1 MTAWFPLGT
10 APVLGAVT
18 GGSLWTGGS
27 LVVALVAGLVALLA
41 PCCVSVM
48 LPAYLSAFLQ
58 NRWRLVAMTFVYGA
72 GVATVVLPLALGAAA
87 LRQFILGQHAIA
99 FGIGGTLLV
108 ALGLYTLL
116 GGRVSLPM
124 PHLRQTSRRGPLGIY
139 AMGVVAGLASACCA
153 PVLAGVVAISGL
165 APSFLTSLALGLA
178 YVTGMVG
185 PLFVMALFWDRIEP
199 KFDRITRPRTI
210 RLRLGGIRREL
221 SGTAFASGLLICAM
235 GGATLWMAASGEAMV
250 SSGGW
255 EANFAADLNHIGHV
269 IDGALAGVPGFVV
282 AAVLAVG
289 VLGLAAKAG
298 SELGWWDRHTTARGD
313 AVAVPAEEVAAAA
326 EATLIEE
333 ETEDADLEQAPR

>member
-1 MTAWFPLGT
+1 MWFGFGMGSM
-10 APVLGAVT
+10 LGAVN

-58 NRWRLVAMTFVYGA
+58 NRWRLVAMTFVYAA
-72 GVATVVLPLALGAAA
+72 GVATVVLPLALGAAV
-87 LRQFILGQHAIA
+87 LRQFILGQHSIA
-99 FGIGGTLLV
+99 FGVGGALLV

-185 PLFVMALFWDRIEP
+185 PLFVMALFWARIEP
-199 KFDRITRPRTI
+199 RLDRITRPRTV
-210 RLRLGGIRREL
+210 RLRLGSLRREL
-221 SGTAFASGLLICAM
+221 SGTAFVSGLLILAM

-255 EANFAADLNHIGHV
+255 EANFAAYLNHIGHA
-269 IDGALAGVPGFVV
+269 IDDALAGVPGIAV
-282 AAVLAVG
+282 AAVLAAV

-298 SELGWWDRHTTARGD
+298 SELGWWGHHARGQGERTED
-313 AVAVPAEEVAAAA
+313 PAVEEAVEEAAL
-326 EATLIEE
+326 TEE
-333 ETEDADLEQAPR
+333 ENEDADLEQAPR

>member
-1 MTAWFPLGT
+1 VTTWFALSA

-18 GGSLWTGGS
+18 GESLWTGGS

-99 FGIGGTLLV
+99 FGIGGALLV

-124 PHLRQTSRRGPLGIY
+124 PHLRQASRRGPLGIY
-139 AMGVVAGLASACCA
+139 VMGVVAGLASACCA

-199 KFDRITRPRTI
+199 RLDRITRPRTI
-210 RLRLGGIRREL
+210 RLCGGSLSREL
-221 SGTAFASGLLICAM
+221 SGTAFASGLLILVM

-250 SSGGW
+250 STGGW
-255 EANFAADLNHIGHV
+255 EANFAADLNRIGHV

-282 AAVLAVG
+282 ATVLAAV
-289 VLGLAAKAG
+289 VLGLFAKAA
-298 SELGWWDRHTTARGD
+298 SELGWWGHHATTKGD
-313 AVAVPAEEVAAAA
+313 GIEDPAGQQVING
-326 EATLIEE
+326 TTSIEE
-333 ETEDADLEQAPR
+333 EDEDANLEQVQR